1 MVKIENE
8 EFSIPALKLLITCMY
23 IGEFSF
29 FKIKYLNEF
38 FLYIKGSAE
47 QIENTEHSNG
57 IVQDEPEVIVESLE
71 KIDVLFMRIK
81 SVKLDSAE
89 IFGNALCQI
98 VKDLVPPNEIL
109 TKVIKELLTLSQPH
123 CEVIAKIVFQVYYI
137 L

>member
-23 IGEFSF
+23 IGEFYF
-29 FKIKYLNEF
+29 FKMKYLNEF

>member
-1 MVKIENE
+1 MR
-8 EFSIPALKLLITCMY
+8 
-23 IGEFSF
+23 
-29 FKIKYLNEF
+29 YLNKIF
-38 FLYIKGSAE
+38 FPYNKNKGSAE

-123 CEVIAKIVFQVYYI
+123 CEVIAKIVFQVHYI
-137 L
+137 LQIRQITPY

>member
-1 MVKIENE
+1 M
-8 EFSIPALKLLITCMY
+8 
-23 IGEFSF
+23 
-29 FKIKYLNEF
+29 KYLNEF
-38 FLYIKGSAE
+38 FFWYIKGSAE

-123 CEVIAKIVFQVYYI
+123 CEVIAKIVFQVY
-137 L
+137 